1 MRLVTV
7 AALSF
12 FATLAHGGKK
22 THKAEV
28 PPEDLPPP
36 VELVSRNTHE
46 HYKLQPD
53 AQGQLQKKQLKGFAR
68 FMRCWHTGRVHAM
81 NPRLPK
87 LLYEIGRHYDHSLLV
102 YDGYRAP
109 KVARKKGNPKSPHP
123 KGLACD
129 FEIDG
134 VTHQELRDYL
144 YTTYDNVGVGYYP
157 NSHFVHLDVRGRG
170 KAFWVDYSFPD
181 QRQSKAMYSKKS
193 WEQVKADEEAFAQS
207 SEHEEGVPP
216 PETAAAAIAP
226 AAIPTPTSAAPLP
239 KPAQPQG
246 GAAPQGNSS
255 PGAATPK
262 TPPTQ
267 PASP

>member
-1 MRLVTV
+1 MRLLAV
-7 AALSF
+7 AAVVLS
-12 FATLAHGGKK
+12 ATTALAGKHR
-22 THKAEV
+22 TKAV

-53 AQGQLQKKQLKGFAR
+53 GQGTLGKKQLKGFAR

-87 LLYEIGRHYDHSLLV
+87 LLYEVGRHFDKPLLV

-109 KVARKKGNPKSPHP
+109 RVARKKGNPKSPHP

-134 VTHQELRDYL
+134 VTHQDLRDYL
-144 YTTYDNVGVGYYP
+144 YTSFDNVGVGYYP

-193 WEQVKADEEAFAQS
+193 WEQVKADEEALA
-207 SEHEEGVPP
+207 
-216 PETAAAAIAP
+216 TATDDEQA
-226 AAIPTPTSAAPLP
+226 SAAPEE
-239 KPAQPQG
+239 KGAQRPTTGVAPGGPTPSPTAIQSPTPQN
-246 GAAPQGNSS
+246 P
-255 PGAATPK
+255 
-262 TPPTQ
+262 
-267 PASP
+267 